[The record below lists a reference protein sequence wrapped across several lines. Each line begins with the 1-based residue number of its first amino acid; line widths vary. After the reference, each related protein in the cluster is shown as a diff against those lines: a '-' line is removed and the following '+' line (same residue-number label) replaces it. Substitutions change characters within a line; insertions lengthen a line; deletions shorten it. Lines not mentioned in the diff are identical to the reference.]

1 MAGKVPPR
9 PQASKAARK
18 VQVRQHERFLKPKDQ
33 PASAPRQN
41 FADRFFGQPKRGRG

>member
-18 VQVRQHERFLKPKDQ
+18 VQVRQHDRFLKPKGQ
-33 PASAPRQN
+33 PAATPRQS
-41 FADRFFGQPKRGRG
+41 FAERFFSQPKRGRG